1 MASIKYGPL
10 SPNPKTTM
18 YPVAASQYFYHE
30 GISFV
35 YLDTSGH
42 LTKALTATATLFG
55 WAIVPKGRGAGSSD
69 LYWLSSATAGADKMP
84 VVLAKDLYEI
94 LVPGIIT
101 VTAAMTGGC
110 WDILCVNDGSQTLAT
125 GEAADFDTSSTD
137 VLILND
143 LGVNR
148 NAKAAITDG
157 VVIINPA
164 KLQVDT

>member
-10 SPNPKTTM
+10 DPSPKTKE

-30 GISFV
+30 GIAFV
-35 YLDTSGH
+35 YLDSSGN
-42 LTKALTATATLFG
+42 LTKAITATTTLFG

-69 LYWLSSATAGADKMP
+69 LYWLSSATAGADKIP
-84 VVLAKDLYEI
+84 VVLASDNYEF

-101 VTAAMTGGC
+101 VTAAMTGGA
-110 WDILCVNDGSQTLAT
+110 WDLLGVNDGSQTLAT

-148 NAKAAITDG
+148 NSKAAITDG

-164 KLQVDT
+164 KIQAD

>member
-1 MASIKYGPL
+1 MASIKYGCLDP
-10 SPNPKTTM
+10 SPKTHE

-30 GISFV
+30 GVNFV

-42 LTKALTATATLFG
+42 LTKALTGTTTLLG
-55 WAIVPKGRGAGSSD
+55 WAIVPKGRGAGTSD
-69 LYWLSSATAGADKMP
+69 LYWLSSATAGADKIP
-84 VVLAKDLYEI
+84 VVLAKDNYEF

-101 VTAAMTGGC
+101 VTAAMTGGA
-110 WDILCVNDGSQTLAT
+110 WDLLAVNDGSQTLAT

-143 LGVNR
+143 LGVNKVS
-148 NAKAAITDG
+148 KAAITDG

-164 KLQVDT
+164 KIQAD